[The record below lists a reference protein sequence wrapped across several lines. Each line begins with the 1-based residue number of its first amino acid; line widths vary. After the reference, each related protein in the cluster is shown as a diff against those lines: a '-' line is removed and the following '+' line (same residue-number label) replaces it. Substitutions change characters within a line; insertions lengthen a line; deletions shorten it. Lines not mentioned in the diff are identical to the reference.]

1 MKQVKPE
8 LSTQVYDML
17 RKKNRALEREF
28 TALLRRNEVLVADL
42 KQARF
47 QLDIER
53 NEIEKWL
60 FTRLGNRKL

>member
-53 NEIEKWL
+53 NKIEKWL